1 MCKMNRKETT
11 EFLGEL
17 LKVEKFNGIGKYWAS
32 EVSVDAFTASGKGG
46 RLERLLGH
54 DTGEYLVGFC
64 RLVGGIEL

>member
-46 RLERLLGH
+46 
-54 DTGEYLVGFC
+54 
-64 RLVGGIEL
+64 